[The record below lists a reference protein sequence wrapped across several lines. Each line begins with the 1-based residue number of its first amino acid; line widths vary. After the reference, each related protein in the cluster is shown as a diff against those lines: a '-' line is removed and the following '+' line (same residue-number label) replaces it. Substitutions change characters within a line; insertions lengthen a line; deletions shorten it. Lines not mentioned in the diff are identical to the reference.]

1 MVTKC
6 YYCRLNILDDVF
18 SLVTAGELPT
28 VEGLNLLQSY
38 QAETSY
44 VVWAKISDIV
54 ASLTALLADQPCLS
68 HFNKFVCRLFQNVR
82 QEVSWDR
89 TEGESHLMT
98 LLRSLVIATLG
109 RAGDSKVRTEAKRRF
124 DLHASGSVILCSDL
138 RCVVHG
144 RTFYKEYLPKV
155 LMMCVCTV

>member
-109 RAGDSKVRTEAKRRF
+109 RAGDSKVRAEAKRRF

-144 RTFYKEYLPKV
+144 RTFYKEYLPEV